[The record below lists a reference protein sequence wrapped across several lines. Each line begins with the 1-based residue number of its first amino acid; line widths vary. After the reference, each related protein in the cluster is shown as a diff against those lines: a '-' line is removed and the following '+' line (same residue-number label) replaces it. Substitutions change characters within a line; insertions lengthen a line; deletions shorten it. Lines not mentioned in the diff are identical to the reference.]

1 MWEDGIWSFWQ
12 GLGFADIHDPLTG
25 LLALDLHS
33 ATYFQPPKTLVSY
46 PTRVHFRVGHLSTH
60 SCSKSP
66 KPVKIA
72 YPCFYVYHLNRPSS
86 FIPLSPSDTP
96 YAPTTLNSKQ
106 HFPPTP
112 PPHDRKPSHAHYV
125 LAPRNISSTY
135 NAHLLLWLSRVWVY
149 VWGKCSNNWEIPGLF
164 VLFAEM
170 TCVSLNLPW
179 FCHFV
184 KSGSG

>member
-112 PPHDRKPSHAHYV
+112 PPTTENPHMHTMFWPLEIFLQLTMPTSYCDYQESGFMCGV
-125 LAPRNISSTY
+125 SVVIT
-135 NAHLLLWLSRVWVY
+135 
-149 VWGKCSNNWEIPGLF
+149 GKYQDYLYFSQRWPVCL
-164 VLFAEM
+164 
-170 TCVSLNLPW
+170 
-179 FCHFV
+179 
-184 KSGSG
+184 

>member
-112 PPHDRKPSHAHYV
+112 PPRQKILTCTLCFGPSKYFFNLQCPPPIV
-125 LAPRNISSTY
+125 IIKSL
-135 NAHLLLWLSRVWVY
+135 
-149 VWGKCSNNWEIPGLF
+149 GL
-164 VLFAEM
+164 
-170 TCVSLNLPW
+170 CV
-179 FCHFV
+179 
-184 KSGSG
+184 G

>member
-12 GLGFADIHDPLTG
+12 GLGFTDIHDPLTG

-112 PPHDRKPSHAHYV
+112 PTPRQKTLTCTLCFGPSKYFFNLQCPPPIV
-125 LAPRNISSTY
+125 IIKSL
-135 NAHLLLWLSRVWVY
+135 
-149 VWGKCSNNWEIPGLF
+149 GL
-164 VLFAEM
+164 
-170 TCVSLNLPW
+170 CV
-179 FCHFV
+179 
-184 KSGSG
+184 G